1 MASTSSRTKPPSV
14 ATAEAS
20 LSETGAPAG
29 AVALQKVMQL
39 LTDGSFEP
47 GKPIREMQLAG
58 RLGINRNAVREA
70 LNQLVGMDVMEYIP
84 YCGYRL
90 LPYTLRDML
99 EWYELRL
106 CIEPMAVRLADGRPY
121 LELKPLHDELEDILA
136 IEEQCTAKND
146 QQGCWRCD
154 ISFHLKLVEC
164 SGNQRMSGVFL
175 RGSLL
180 ALASRNTVSVAFP
193 DGRADTKP
201 SIAADPNSL
210 HPNANTHAM
219 HRRIFDELTHGTREE
234 AARLLAYHIELICKR
249 IRGFMMSQML
259 QQYPSHQSMTSSR
272 PVVANL
278 LGGYRK

>member
-1 MASTSSRTKPPSV
+1 MTSPSLEKKASG
-14 ATAEAS
+14 TAANAD
-20 LSETGAPAG
+20 LSTADSPAG
-29 AVALQKVMQL
+29 YVALQKVMEL

-47 GKPIREMQLAG
+47 GKPIREVQLAG

-99 EWYELRL
+99 EWQELRL
-106 CIEPMAVRLADGRPY
+106 CIEPMAVRLSDGRPY
-121 LELKPLHDELEDILA
+121 ADLKPLHDEIEEILA

-146 QQGCWRCD
+146 SQGCWRCD

-164 SGNQRMSGVFL
+164 SGNRRMSGVFL

-180 ALASRNTVSVAFP
+180 AMASRNTVSVAFP

-201 SIAADPNSL
+201 GVVSDPNYL
-210 HPNANTHAM
+210 HPNLNTHVF
-219 HRRIFDELTHGTREE
+219 HKQIFDEMTHGTREE
-234 AARLLAYHIELICKR
+234 AARLLSTHLELIYKR
-249 IRGFMMSQML
+249 LRGFMMSQVL
-259 QQYPSHQSMTSSR
+259 QQYPSHQSMT
-272 PVVANL
+272 PIKPLVVNL